1 MVKRDPPG
9 PAVNHQQRPPAFS
22 TTDEPQQDTPTSAVA
37 LLLTDPKMEAGGTGS
52 DHRAILPAAG
62 PHSQASRASPAPPPG
77 YPRPTPRV
85 GPKLQP
91 SCRQMTTKPSAG
103 AGWRGGSPSV
113 HPRTHKSTGQT
124 AAAPVPVIHI
134 PPPAPRCL
142 RTGSQSPHHRLIRA
156 CHQRRSGR
164 SGTLHHLQSSR
175 CPPQGARGS
184 RETPCQHP
192 AAHRS
197 SHHLALAPVI
207 DPKMAAA
214 TSKICH
220 SGTRRGVSINNLRA
234 TPARRSSVQMPHRQ
248 L

>member
-1 MVKRDPPG
+1 MVKVQLRLLRIMFTHGEERPTG
-9 PAVNHQQRPPAFS
+9 PAVNHQQRPPASS
-22 TTDEPQQDTPTSAVA
+22 TTEEPQQDTPTSAAA

-91 SCRQMTTKPSAG
+91 RCRQMSTKPSAG

-134 PPPAPRCL
+134 PPPAPRCC
-142 RTGSQSPHHRLIRA
+142 TQVPSRL
-156 CHQRRSGR
+156 
-164 SGTLHHLQSSR
+164 TTVSSDHATS
-175 CPPQGARGS
+175 GARAEQALFTAS
-184 RETPCQHP
+184 R
-192 AAHRS
+192 
-197 SHHLALAPVI
+197 APDVSRRA
-207 DPKMAAA
+207 PMAAVRPRA
-214 TSKICH
+214 STPPLIGPRTTSLW
-220 SGTRRGVSINNLRA
+220 LR
-234 TPARRSSVQMPHRQ
+234 
-248 L
+248 